1 MRWLRSVSNWGLCPQ
16 TPRIYRLPARIAV
29 LLRNLGLRPPTP
41 PHHCREAIA
50 EGRRQTAPRVIPAA
64 ESALGLRPR
73 IALSSAQV
81 FPEWTTSTSPCNNFS
96 PNGDYPLNFLSHVWG
111 SLQSDPLSPRR
122 TGQADF
128 PTSGS
133 PENLSSQACASSCTV
148 VS

>member
-1 MRWLRSVSNWGLCPQ
+1 
-16 TPRIYRLPARIAV
+16 
-29 LLRNLGLRPPTP
+29 GLRPQTP

-111 SLQSDPLSPRR
+111 SLHCIPCIPCSLLRR
-122 TGQADF
+122 GTRMARLVVRLQQIE
-128 PTSGS
+128 
-133 PENLSSQACASSCTV
+133 PE
-148 VS
+148 VSLVIAPDRVDV

>member
-16 TPRIYRLPARIAV
+16 TPGIYRFPARIAV
-29 LLRNLGLRPPTP
+29 LLRNWGLRAQTP

-111 SLQSDPLSPRR
+111 SLHLTVPFPLPGSSISPLLRMR
-122 TGQADF
+122 DRVRG
-128 PTSGS
+128 PW
-133 PENLSSQACASSCTV
+133 LR
-148 VS
+148 

>member
-16 TPRIYRLPARIAV
+16 TPGIYRFPARIAV
-29 LLRNLGLRPPTP
+29 LLRNWGLRPQTP

-111 SLQSDPLSPRR
+111 SLH
-122 TGQADF
+122 
-128 PTSGS
+128 TSQ
-133 PENLSSQACASSCTV
+133 NLSSLAALCGLPLVGPELHDKFGVDKTS
-148 VS
+148 